1 MMQGKS
7 APLLSSFKLSYY
19 TLLNLLRRIEGSGS
33 CMLVGSSWLS
43 LVVELLSGSVQLAR
57 AWLDSPSLAT
67 AAALRR
73 IQRKDAWACAYCVWC
88 VCLQVPTWSL

>member
-1 MMQGKS
+1 MLGKS

-19 TLLNLLRRIEGSGS
+19 TLLNLLRRIEGSGA

-43 LVVELLSGSVQLAR
+43 LVVELLSGSVQFAK

-67 AAALRR
+67 AAALRCFL
-73 IQRKDAWACAYCVWC
+73 RKDAWPCAHCVLC
-88 VCLQVPTWSL
+88 VCLCGCLFA

>member
-1 MMQGKS
+1 MLGKS

-19 TLLNLLRRIEGSGS
+19 TLLTLLRRIEGSGA

-43 LVVELLSGSVQLAR
+43 LVVELLSGSVQFAK

-67 AAALRR
+67 AAALRCFL
-73 IQRKDAWACAYCVWC
+73 RKDAWPCAHCVLC